1 MFGAQDKTWPE
12 TMLSESWRLLLAG
25 FISRRETSIV
35 WEDELINSGFHLGG
49 SEEQRRQEFDVSG
62 RRVSSS

>member
-25 FISRRETSIV
+25 FTSRRRETSIV
-35 WEDELINSGFHLGG
+35 WEDELINLGFHLGG
-49 SEEQRRQEFDVSG
+49 LKNKETKSLTSLAGE
-62 RRVSSS
+62 